1 MIAARDRFCSNGEPL
16 NAMKKK
22 HTVLIAGPLPP
33 PAGGISVHIQR
44 LAHLLSNRFS
54 VDFIDEASTVKP
66 GYFHV
71 KSLNVFQYIRKIA
84 GSQVF
89 FIHSGSRILKKIH
102 IVSGRLLGKK
112 VIITLHGYGN
122 RRGWPMR
129 QIDGWFFN
137 RAHKVILVNEGIFDR
152 VSINKTKAV
161 VQHAFLPPLTD
172 LEPALPTDMQQI
184 LQAARQR
191 NECICVA
198 NASRLDRLNGQD
210 LYGVDMCIEACEY
223 LLQQQQPATFIFIV
237 TSMENGQ
244 DIFDNYRKRINEKSL
259 QNHFHLIHANVSF
272 VKLVEA
278 ASVVLRPT
286 NADGDALTI
295 REALYL
301 GKPVLASDVVSR
313 PNGTQLFKTRNQED
327 FNRELQQLL
336 QQQQAGSIS
345 PKEDPASYA
354 RFYEQLL
361 EETIAS

>member
-1 MIAARDRFCSNGEPL
+1 LIAARERYAGNAEPL

-44 LAHLLSNRFS
+44 LAHLLNNQFS

-71 KSLNVFQYIRKIA
+71 KSLNLVQYIRKIA

-102 IVSGRLLGKK
+102 ILSGRLLGKK
-112 VIITLHGYGN
+112 VIITLHGYGK

-137 RAHKVILVNEGIFDR
+137 RAHKVILVNEGIFNR
-152 VSINKTKAV
+152 VSINRRKAV
-161 VQHAFLPPLTD
+161 VQHAFLPPVTE
-172 LEPALPTDMQQI
+172 LEPALPADIQEM

-191 NECICVA
+191 NQPVCIA

-210 LYGVDMCIEACEY
+210 LYGVDMCIEACQY
-223 LLQQQQPATFIFIV
+223 LLQQKQPATFIFIV

-244 DIFDNYRKRINEKSL
+244 EIFDNYRKRINETSL
-259 QNHFHLIHANVSF
+259 QDYFHLMHANVSF
-272 VKLVEA
+272 VKLVQE

-313 PNGTQLFKTRNQED
+313 PNGTRLFKTRNQDD
-327 FNRELQQLL
+327 FNRQLQKLLL
-336 QQQQAGSIS
+336 QQDAGSIL
-345 PKEDPASYA
+345 PKENPASYA

>member
-1 MIAARDRFCSNGEPL
+1 
-16 NAMKKK
+16 MKKK

-44 LAHLLSNRFS
+44 LAYLLESRFTI
-54 VDFIDEASTVKP
+54 DFIDEASTVKP
-66 GYFHV
+66 NFFHV
-71 KSLNVFQYIRKIA
+71 KSLNIFRYFRKIA
-84 GSQVF
+84 GSDIF

-102 IVSGRLLGKK
+102 ILSGRLLGKK
-112 VIITLHGYGN
+112 VVITLHGYGN

-137 RAHKVILVNEGIFDR
+137 RAHKVILVNEGIFQR
-152 VSINKTKAV
+152 VSVNRRKAV
-161 VQHAFLPPLTD
+161 VQHAFLPPILEQ
-172 LEPALPTDMQQI
+172 EPALPDHLQQLI
-184 LQAARQR
+184 QTARE
-191 NECICVA
+191 NGEPVCIA
-198 NASRLDRLNGQD
+198 NASRLDRLNGFD
-210 LYGVDMCIEACEY
+210 LYGVDMCLEACRY
-223 LLQQQQPATFIFIV
+223 LLQQNNPTTFIFIV

-244 DIFDNYRKRINEKSL
+244 EQFENYRKRINEESL
-259 QNHFHLIHANVSF
+259 QSHFHLIHANVSF

-278 ASVVLRPT
+278 AALVLRPT

-313 PNGTQLFKTRNQED
+313 PEGTHLFKTRNQED
-327 FNRELQQLL
+327 FNRQLQLQL
-336 QQQQAGSIS
+336 QQQQTEINSK
-345 PKEDPASYA
+345 KEDPATYA